1 MPLYDWSRI
10 EREHVNAQTTRRV
23 VHAENL
29 TVAQIH
35 LDKGAVVPEHR
46 HPNEQ
51 ITLLMAGRI
60 KIIYPG
66 HEEIVEAGQVIQM
79 PPNVPHSLEALE
91 ESAAIDVFAPRRD
104 DWIRA

>member
-10 EREHVNAQTTRRV
+10 EKEQLNAHTTRRV
-23 VHAENL
+23 VHAENV

-35 LDKGAVVPEHR
+35 LEKGAVVPEHS
-46 HPNEQ
+46 HANEQ
-51 ITLLMAGRI
+51 ITLLMAGRV
-60 KIIYPG
+60 KLVYPD
-66 HEEIVEAGQVIQM
+66 HVEIVEPGQVVQM

-91 ESAAIDVFAPRRD
+91 ESAAIDVFAPRRE